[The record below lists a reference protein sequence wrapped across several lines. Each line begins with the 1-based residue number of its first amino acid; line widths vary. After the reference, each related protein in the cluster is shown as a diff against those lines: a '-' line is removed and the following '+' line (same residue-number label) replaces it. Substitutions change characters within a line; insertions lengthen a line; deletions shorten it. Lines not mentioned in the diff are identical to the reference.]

1 MCNGNQLKKESD
13 LPFQLM
19 FKIASVSFV
28 IGLLWTL
35 ALLAEPKQNRSYRK
49 SQKRTDLSLVSQNP
63 QTSNSFKNSDHTK
76 DLDLEFA
83 FKESIHHFERRPK
96 DSKFRFGEEEY
107 TNEEILRSLENLQT
121 IIRDTPSHQIQNEI
135 KKHFLSVVL
144 SPSDEPPTI
153 TGYYEIRIH
162 GKNKP
167 QGEYQYPALFP
178 PKFDLTMSEN
188 PKLFLREKWNQK
200 SIWEKYSK
208 PIIYLRLTDLHLA
221 QLEGSAVVETETK
234 EKFRIN
240 YAADNG
246 QNYISP
252 SIHLQGI
259 CPSLKPYH
267 LSNCIQSKPKEVT
280 EAILKNPRYIFFEK
294 ESFPKNQVNEN
305 SFGPMGSDGI
315 RLVSFRSVAMDKGI
329 PLGLPVFLSF
339 QSAEETINDR
349 LVFVHDRG
357 NAITGLGRLD
367 YYLGSGDGAEEMANN
382 LLTKGKVIL
391 LLPKKEK
398 TRNK

>member
-1 MCNGNQLKKESD
+1 MGKGNQLKKESG
-13 LPFQLM
+13 LPFRLVI
-19 FKIASVSFV
+19 KIASVSFV
-28 IGLLWTL
+28 IGLLL
-35 ALLAEPKQNRSYRK
+35 AMALFAEPTQNRNYDQ
-49 SQKRTDLSLVSQNP
+49 SQKRTDLTLVSHNP
-63 QTSNSFKNSDHTK
+63 QTSSSSKNLDHTK
-76 DLDLEFA
+76 DLNLEFA
-83 FKESIHHFERRPK
+83 FKESIRYFERKPK

-107 TNEEILRSLENLQT
+107 TNEEVLRSLENLQM

-135 KKHFLSVVL
+135 KKNFIFFVL
-144 SPSDEPPTI
+144 SPSDGPPTI
-153 TGYYEIRIH
+153 TGYYEVRIY

-167 QGEYQYPALFP
+167 EGEYQYPALSP
-178 PKFDLTMSEN
+178 PKSDLTISEN
-188 PKLFLREKWNQK
+188 PKLFLREKWSQK

-208 PIIYLRLTDLHLA
+208 PIVFLRLTDLHLA

-252 SIHLQGI
+252 SVHLEGI

-267 LSNCIQSKPKEVT
+267 LSNCIQSRPKEVT
-280 EAILKNPRYIFFEK
+280 DAILKNPRYIFFEK
-294 ESFPKNQVNEN
+294 ESFPKKQLNEN

-315 RLVSFRSVAMDKGI
+315 RLVSFRSVAMDKKI
-329 PLGLPVFLSF
+329 PLGLPILLSF
-339 QSAEETINDR
+339 QSNKETINDR

-357 NAITGLGRLD
+357 NAITGAGRLD
-367 YYLGSGDGAEEMANN
+367 YYLGSGDGVEEMANN
-382 LLTKGKVIL
+382 LLTKGKVTL